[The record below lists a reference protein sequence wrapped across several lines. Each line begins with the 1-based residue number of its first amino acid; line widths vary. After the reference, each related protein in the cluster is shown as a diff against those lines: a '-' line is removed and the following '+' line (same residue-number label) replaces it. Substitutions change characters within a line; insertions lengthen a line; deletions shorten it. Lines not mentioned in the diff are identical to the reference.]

1 MDKENYELICKNY
14 NNLVKENEELQNKV
28 KELTN
33 VNITLIKIIE
43 HNSKIIENK
52 DKTIEELKRENEE
65 LRARIAFLEQELKTT
80 NKDLQDTKQELTT
93 TKQELATT
101 KQELATTKQE
111 LTIVRNDFDT
121 FKNNIENN
129 ILYKKIIMGIQDY
142 NAIEMLETKLDDP
155 TELQYLRD
163 DRVDE
168 CHYINKKQNPT
179 KQEKDIKINILI
191 DKINTAPKAVINKFE
206 NMYPK
211 LLDTIKPFLI
221 KRDVEVNERITMR
234 ANNWWIM

>member
-28 KELTN
+28 RELTN

-80 NKDLQDTKQELTT
+80 NKDLQDTKQEL
-93 TKQELATT
+93 
-101 KQELATTKQE
+101 ATTKQE
-111 LTIVRNDFDT
+111 LTIVRNNFDT

-129 ILYKKIIMGIQDY
+129 ILYKKIIIGIQDY

-191 DKINTAPKAVINKFE
+191 DKINTAPKAIIDKFE

-221 KRDVEVNERITMR
+221 KRDVEVNERITIR
-234 ANNWWIM
+234 ANNWWVM

>member
-28 KELTN
+28 RELTN

-80 NKDLQDTKQELTT
+80 NKDLQDTKQEL
-93 TKQELATT
+93 ATT
-101 KQELATTKQE
+101 KQELTATKQE
-111 LTIVRNDFDT
+111 LTIVRNDFNI

-155 TELQYLRD
+155 IELQYLRD
-163 DRVDE
+163 DRVEE

-191 DKINTAPKAVINKFE
+191 DKINTAPKVVIDKFE

-234 ANNWWIM
+234 ANNWWEM

>member
-28 KELTN
+28 RELTN

-65 LRARIAFLEQELKTT
+65 LRARIAFLEQEHKTT
-80 NKDLQDTKQELTT
+80 NKDLQD
-93 TKQELATT
+93 T

-111 LTIVRNDFDT
+111 LTIVRNNFDT

-191 DKINTAPKAVINKFE
+191 DKINTAPKAIIDKFE

-234 ANNWWIM
+234 ANNWWVM